1 MRRILMCLGIIA
13 VVTSLSGC
21 PWWGPH
27 GGHGGGGGGGP
38 GGGHMSGGGG
48 PGG

>member
-1 MRRILMCLGIIA
+1 MRRILICLGIIA

-27 GGHGGGGGGGP
+27 GGP

-48 PGG
+48 PGGGGPGV

>member
-27 GGHGGGGGGGP
+27 AVAP
-38 GGGHMSGGGG
+38 AAAT
-48 PGG
+48 

>member
-21 PWWGPH
+21 PWWGP
-27 GGHGGGGGGGP
+27 
-38 GGGHMSGGGG
+38 GGGHMSGGWG

>member
-1 MRRILMCLGIIA
+1 MRGFLMCLGIIA

-27 GGHGGGGGGGP
+27 GGHGGGGGP